1 MNVITCANCG
11 KENPVEN
18 LFCSNCGSSLAG
30 LTPSQASLEPQP
42 AASTELQAGARLRDR
57 YIIERLLAQGGF
69 GRTYLAEDPGRFN
82 AKVAIKELSPG
93 LQGTYALQR
102 AEELF
107 KREAQTL
114 NKLAHPQIPKFWEIF
129 REGTRL
135 FLVQD
140 FVEGQTYYALLLER
154 LELGQRFS
162 EAEIQQLFRQ
172 LLPVLS
178 YLHGQGVIHR
188 DISPDNIIL
197 RSADSQPV
205 LIDLGAVKEVAIN
218 VATQIA
224 GAPAAGTCVGKVGYA
239 PDEQLRMG
247 IVAPHSDLY
256 ALAVTALVLMTGKK
270 DPRQLLDPN
279 TLHWV
284 WDKEIDLSPKL
295 ASALNLMLAPKPAQR
310 LQSAIEVL
318 HFLEEQP
325 PIAPPPPPFA
335 PAPDVPVPLRKLW
348 PLAAA
353 GLGAAAAVALGLGFL
368 FNLKNQG
375 QSGGQNREAGFGGDG
390 TLNIGIVTTPR
401 NPKENYQPLADYLKS
416 ELGAKLGEE
425 VKVEIEGIEV
435 REKDSF
441 NDAKNRII
449 EKKWDV
455 IFPLSAQL
463 SVAAQD
469 NNYVF
474 AARMFPKQPQIES
487 VLFVRSDSKIQGL
500 NDLTPDKRIAL
511 GEFSNTLSF
520 YMPVY
525 DLYGKI
531 LRVDMGNGIP
541 DIVKKVK
548 SRQADVGV
556 SIYRILQNDPE
567 VRVIGISKSIPGAGV
582 YLSPALSQK
591 ERYWLKAVLLNAP
604 TEIQEKAYYGEGKE
618 VDYTQF
624 RKIMARVEG
633 ILACVDLTQDPV
645 SFFCQGS
652 PDKLAT
658 QPGEIQ
664 GPASNIKLPDANT
677 IHLTVQGQDGQAYR
691 VVLPRAVLNQI
702 PSAPPPFALNG
713 KTLKVT
719 GVEPRQA
726 AGALELEITKPEQ
739 LTVR

>member
-18 LFCSNCGSSLAG
+18 LFCSDCGSSLAG

-69 GRTYLAEDPGRFN
+69 GRTYRAEDTGRFN

-140 FVEGQTYYALLLER
+140 FVGGQTYYALLQER
-154 LELGQRFS
+154 LELGQSFS
-162 EAEIQQLFRQ
+162 EAEILQLFRQ

-197 RSADSQPV
+197 RSADSLPV
-205 LIDLGAVKEVAIN
+205 VIDLGAVKEVAIN

-224 GAPAAGTCVGKVGYA
+224 GSPAPGTCVGKVGYA

-256 ALAVTALVLMTGKK
+256 ALAVTGLVLLTGKK

-279 TLHWV
+279 TLQWV

-295 ASALNLMLAPKPAQR
+295 AEALNRMLAPKPAQR
-310 LQSAIEVL
+310 FQSAVEVL
-318 HFLEEQP
+318 HFLEEQLP
-325 PIAPPPPPFA
+325 TAPPPPFYA
-335 PAPDVPVPLRKLW
+335 PAPDVPVPPRQLW
-348 PLAAA
+348 PLAGA
-353 GLGAAAAVALGLGFL
+353 GLAAAAVALSLFL
-368 FNLKNQG
+368 LNLKNQG
-375 QSGGQNREAGFGGDG
+375 QSGEPNREGAFGGDG
-390 TLNIGIVTTPR
+390 TLNIGVVTTPR
-401 NPKENYQPLADYLKS
+401 NPKENYLPLADYLKS

-425 VKVEIEGIEV
+425 VNVEIEGIEV
-435 REKDSF
+435 REKDSLK
-441 NDAKNRII
+441 DAKDRII

-469 NNYVF
+469 NSYVF

-487 VLFVRSDSKIQGL
+487 VLFVRSDSQIQGL

-531 LRVDMGNGIP
+531 IRVDMGNAIA

-548 SRQADVGV
+548 SRQAEVGV
-556 SIYRILQNDPE
+556 SIYRFLQNDPD
-567 VRVIGISKSIPGAGV
+567 VRVIGISKSIPGPGV
-582 YLSPALSQK
+582 YLSPALSPK
-591 ERYWLKAVLLNAP
+591 ERNLVKTVLLHAP
-604 TEIQEKAYYGEGKE
+604 SEIQEKAYYGEGKE

-633 ILACVDLTQDPV
+633 ILACVDLNQDPV
-645 SFFCQGS
+645 SFFCRS
-652 PDKLAT
+652 SADKSAT

-702 PSAPPPFALNG
+702 PSAPLPFALKG
-713 KTLKVT
+713 KTVKVT
-719 GVEPRQA
+719 GVEPRQV
-726 AGALELEITKPEQ
+726 AGTLELEITKPEQ

>member
-1 MNVITCANCG
+1 MNVINCANCG

-69 GRTYLAEDPGRFN
+69 GRTYLAEDTGRFN

-140 FVEGQTYYALLLER
+140 FVEGQTYYALLYQRQEQ
-154 LELGQRFS
+154 GQSFS
-162 EAEIQQLFRQ
+162 EAEILQLFRQ

-279 TLHWV
+279 TLQWV
-284 WDKEIDLSPKL
+284 WDKEIDPSPKL
-295 ASALNLMLAPKPAQR
+295 AEALTRMLAPKPPQR
-310 LQSAIEVL
+310 FQSAIEVL

-325 PIAPPPPPFA
+325 PIAPPPRYA
-335 PAPDVPVPLRKLW
+335 PAPDVPVPPRQLW

-353 GLGAAAAVALGLGFL
+353 GLGAAAAVGLALFL
-368 FNLKNQG
+368 LSIKNQG
-375 QSGGQNREAGFGGDG
+375 QSGEPNRERAFGGDG
-390 TLNIGIVTTPR
+390 TLNIGVVTTPI
-401 NPKENYQPLADYLKS
+401 NPKENYLPLADYLKS
-416 ELGAKLGEE
+416 ELAAKLGEG
-425 VKVEIEGIEV
+425 VNIEIEGIEV
-435 REKDSF
+435 REKDSL
-441 NDAKNRII
+441 NEAKDRII
-449 EKKWDV
+449 HKKWDV

-469 NNYVF
+469 NSYLF

-487 VLFVRSDSKIQGL
+487 VLFVRSDSPIQGL
-500 NDLTPDKRIAL
+500 NDLTPEKRVAL

-531 LRVDMGNGIP
+531 VRLDMGNAIP
-541 DIVKKVK
+541 DILKKVK
-548 SRQADVGV
+548 SRQAEVGV
-556 SIYRILQNDPE
+556 SIYRFVQNDPE
-567 VRVIGISKSIPGAGV
+567 VRVIGISKSIPGPGV
-582 YLSPALSQK
+582 YLSPALSLK
-591 ERYWLKAVLLNAP
+591 ERNLVKAVLLHAP
-604 TEIQEKAYYGEGKE
+604 SEIQDKAFYGEGKE

-633 ILACVDLTQDPV
+633 ILACVDLNQDPV
-645 SFFCQGS
+645 SFFCRNS
-652 PDKLAT
+652 ADKPAT

-719 GVEPRQA
+719 GVEPRQS
-726 AGALELEITKPEQ
+726 AGTLELEITKPEQ